1 MFNLKELSM
10 NKQFLTTAALT
21 AVLLLGTA
29 DISAYAAGVTYGG
42 TSGTST
48 ASGGAGGNNGNV
60 TIGPGNGPL
69 ATLDNNGDPTNGGSQ
84 TDGDVNFGSLLSG
97 LDLGGVDPGNIDLGG
112 GGNGGT
118 GGAGGNGGV
127 RDGGGSGF
135 QALASNLSSGDRQT
149 LKLRCL
155 NVLAS
160 PETHKS
166 DVVDFCKMIAKL

>member
-10 NKQFLTTAALT
+10 NKQFLTTAAL
-21 AVLLLGTA
+21 AAALLLGTA
-29 DISAYAAGVTYGG
+29 DISAYAAGVTVGG

-48 ASGGAGGNNGNV
+48 ASGGAGGNDANA
-60 TIGPGNGPL
+60 TIGPGSGPL
-69 ATLDNNGDPTNGGSQ
+69 ATLDSNGDPTNGGSQ
-84 TDGDVNFGSLLSG
+84 TDGDMNFGSLLSG
-97 LDLGGVDPGNIDLGG
+97 LDLGGIDPGNIDVG
-112 GGNGGT
+112 GGNGGN

-127 RDGGGSGF
+127 GGGSGSGF
-135 QALASNLSSGDRQT
+135 QAIASNLSSGDRQT

>member
-1 MFNLKELSM
+1 M
-10 NKQFLTTAALT
+10 NKQFLKTAALT
-21 AVLLLGTA
+21 AALLLGTA
-29 DISAYAAGVTYGG
+29 DISAYAAGVTVGG
-42 TSGTST
+42 TSGTTS
-48 ASGGAGGNNGNV
+48 ASGGAGGNNANA

-84 TDGDVNFGSLLSG
+84 TDGDVNFGSLFSG
-97 LDLGGVDPGNIDLGG
+97 LDLGDIDTGG
-112 GGNGGT
+112 GTGGN

-127 RDGGGSGF
+127 GGGGGSGF
-135 QALASNLSSGDRQT
+135 QAIASNLSSGDRQT